1 MPFSSL
7 VIEISDSD
15 DARPLPPSSS
25 QFSGKSVNTDVV
37 DLCSSDDELPAPGEP
52 KFFRSVAQGKRKRGS
67 ISAASSRSPSVGYP
81 AYLGESSD
89 EEESPR
95 KIARKKSS
103 ASTGKAQRKPRKTE
117 EEKAAAKELK
127 QQVAAQKKA
136 EKAADKAAKA
146 AEMAAEKESKKA
158 YKAANKLVNDKKL
171 TLKDMELVFPPA
183 LKDSPLFPAF
193 CDHVAQFSMEVSV
206 SDRNILRGY
215 DVLSWQ
221 RTMTKEYDSEAREWF
236 TVEPHVKIENTYLVY
251 MTADILARCIRDED
265 GVKNVVRQVRKA
277 VVADG
282 RPQIFLMIFGL
293 TAYLRSTGGIRVSI
307 PPFFLFLLCNA
318 YYYAQYTKGEIER
331 ALAALQMAEHAH
343 LLYVDTV
350 EAAVA
355 QLYDLSAD
363 LGIKPYKLIERSHLP
378 FCANTHQP
386 PGTSLRDTW
395 EKMLEQVH
403 RVTHAG
409 ALGIA
414 EVFPTA
420 NSLFEGYAEA
430 RDARARDLL
439 VMNCTVG
446 HRADGAASPRPIGQA
461 LSQVVGT
468 VMYGT
473 DPLQLANKA
482 N

>member
-1 MPFSSL
+1 MPFSSP
-7 VIEISDSD
+7 VIEISDSDD

-25 QFSGKSVNTDVV
+25 QFSGKSFNTDVV

-52 KFFRSVAQGKRKRGS
+52 KFFRRAGQGKRKRGS

-81 AYLGESSD
+81 AYVGESSD

-103 ASTGKAQRKPRKTE
+103 ASTGKAPRKTRKTD

-136 EKAADKAAKA
+136 EKAAEKAAKA

-171 TLKDMELVFPPA
+171 TLKDMELVFPLA

-206 SDRNILRGY
+206 SDKNILRGY
-215 DVLSWQ
+215 DVFSWQ

-236 TVEPHVKIENTYLVY
+236 TVETHVEVENTYLVY

-282 RPQIFLMIFGL
+282 RAQIFLMIFGL
-293 TAYLRSTGGIRVSI
+293 TAYLRRTGGIR
-307 PPFFLFLLCNA
+307 
-318 YYYAQYTKGEIER
+318 YTKGEIER
-331 ALAALQMAEHAH
+331 ALAALQMAEHVH

-355 QLYDLSAD
+355 RLYDLSAD
-363 LGIKPYKLIERSHLP
+363 LGIKPYKLVERSHLP
-378 FCANTHQP
+378 FCADTRQP
-386 PGTSLRDTW
+386 TGTSLRDTW

-414 EVFPTA
+414 ETFPTA

-446 HRADGAASPRPIGQA
+446 HRADGAARPRPIGQA